1 MTEIKIFSLYGLFI
15 LEQRI
20 IAATLIINKPGTGL
34 KEYEM
39 VNKTIYIYLKLS
51 LSLSQFFSN
60 VLVSFL
66 TLAKH
71 HLIAII
77 RFLGLIN
84 QSTKLQ
90 GKITCYLPKHIVLFA
105 DSWKPFGHLQVLLS

>member
-1 MTEIKIFSLYGLFI
+1 
-15 LEQRI
+15 
-20 IAATLIINKPGTGL
+20 
-34 KEYEM
+34 M

-51 LSLSQFFSN
+51 LSLCQFFSN

-77 RFLGLIN
+77 RVLGLID
-84 QSTKLQ
+84 QSTNLQ
-90 GKITCYLPKHIVLFA
+90 EKIRCYLPKHIVLFA